1 MPAAVIMRYTV
12 DKDVI
17 IHVSYTII
25 LIIEI

>member
-17 IHVSYTII
+17 IYVTYTII
-25 LIIEI
+25 LITEI

>member
-1 MPAAVIMRYTV
+1 MPTAAIMRYTV

-25 LIIEI
+25 LITEI